1 MEGRVPDNLGGPEQR
16 QYVPSS
22 MTRFATPNFACT
34 AKDAPNA
41 AEYSPLIAV
50 AYISVHTN
58 FKADLPNGATMN
70 SGNRP
75 KQRSALRLNEPELTL
90 LRRGNGPDPRLV
102 ELVRLLA
109 RRAAR
114 EVFEEQTKERRTTR
128 S

>member
-1 MEGRVPDNLGGPEQR
+1 
-16 QYVPSS
+16 
-22 MTRFATPNFACT
+22 
-34 AKDAPNA
+34 
-41 AEYSPLIAV
+41 
-50 AYISVHTN
+50 
-58 FKADLPNGATMN
+58 MN

-90 LRRGNGPDPRLV
+90 LRRGDGPDPRLV

-114 EVFEEQTKERRTTR
+114 EAFEEQTRERGTTR

>member
-1 MEGRVPDNLGGPEQR
+1 
-16 QYVPSS
+16 
-22 MTRFATPNFACT
+22 
-34 AKDAPNA
+34 
-41 AEYSPLIAV
+41 
-50 AYISVHTN
+50 
-58 FKADLPNGATMN
+58 MN

-90 LRRGNGPDPRLV
+90 LRRGDGPDPRLV

-114 EVFEEQTKERRTTR
+114 EVFEEQTKGRRTTR

>member
-1 MEGRVPDNLGGPEQR
+1 
-16 QYVPSS
+16 
-22 MTRFATPNFACT
+22 
-34 AKDAPNA
+34 
-41 AEYSPLIAV
+41 
-50 AYISVHTN
+50 
-58 FKADLPNGATMN
+58 MN

-90 LRRGNGPDPRLV
+90 LRRGDGPDPRLV

-114 EVFEEQTKERRTTR
+114 EAFEEQTLERGTTR